1 MTAKQFKYRQWIA
14 VLLIAVV
21 VAGCSLFGPRIRI
34 DGVTLDVALRAN
46 DDSPIAVDFVAVN
59 DAGLLRQLSA
69 MTATSGLPSAPS
81 FSVITLSNCIRGEWN
96 WFRGNSSSQVSS
108 RCKANLR
115 LACWRLPITARRGHT
130 VCGWMISAGYG

>member
-46 DDSPIAVDFVAVN
+46 DDSPI
-59 DAGLLRQLSA
+59 
-69 MTATSGLPSAPS
+69 
-81 FSVITLSNCIRGEWN
+81 
-96 WFRGNSSSQVSS
+96 
-108 RCKANLR
+108 
-115 LACWRLPITARRGHT
+115 TARRGHT